1 MTEENQQNLLLS
13 YLNIKT
19 MLLAVHKYDVPVII
33 LKQYNQCFH
42 SIG

>member
-1 MTEENQQNLLLS
+1 MTEENQQNLLFS
-13 YLNIKT
+13 YLNIKK
-19 MLLAVHKYDVPVII
+19 MHLAVHKHDVLVII